1 MHRQQQQQ
9 QSSARRPT
17 LMPSTRPLPEPL
29 VGAWSVPSSPAGPP
43 PGLFLGAY
51 SLPTTPMR
59 PPPGL
64 EDVVP
69 TPRPTSMATPLPT
82 PSGMGS
88 TMRAA
93 YGDVHISALLAAQ
106 LHLEDGSG
114 SETCSTADSE
124 PKVLPSPALSEAT
137 TTLNSPA
144 PLVLALSEAIP
155 EQFDARQVPSVGSA
169 GHAQGKCKPC
179 AFLFKDGC
187 MNGAHCKFCHLCP
200 RDERKHRKQ
209 QRSAASK
216 EQREVRA
223 GKVRMMVEW

>member
-1 MHRQQQQQ
+1 
-9 QSSARRPT
+9 
-17 LMPSTRPLPEPL
+17 
-29 VGAWSVPSSPAGPP
+29 
-43 PGLFLGAY
+43 
-51 SLPTTPMR
+51 
-59 PPPGL
+59 
-64 EDVVP
+64 
-69 TPRPTSMATPLPT
+69 
-82 PSGMGS
+82 
-88 TMRAA
+88 MRAA